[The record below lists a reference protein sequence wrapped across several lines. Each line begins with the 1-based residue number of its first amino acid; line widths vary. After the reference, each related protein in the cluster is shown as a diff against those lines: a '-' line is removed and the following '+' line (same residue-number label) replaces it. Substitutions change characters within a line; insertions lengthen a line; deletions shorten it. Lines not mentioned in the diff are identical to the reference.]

1 MNRPPL
7 DATSPGAPGPAQRGG
22 RRLWRQG
29 LRWLRWALLGLLLS
43 LTLTLA
49 LLHWWLLPRIDQWRP
64 ALERYASQATGLQL
78 QLGRL
83 QAQTA
88 GLLPS
93 LVAWDVQARAR
104 DGRMALHVPQARV
117 ELSWQMLWRQSVA
130 ALVLHRPTLYLSA
143 AASPA
148 SAAAPALAPDD
159 AAPAAQPAPSSSAGG
174 AAGTAV
180 WRWLQRQPELRVEQG
195 SLIWQQQP
203 AGQVGPAQALWALHH
218 IDWQLRHT
226 ALGRHQLQ
234 LSLAPQPAEH
244 DAAEDAPAAAVRI
257 EGQWRG
263 SWGGAQPGLP
273 DGRWQL
279 QLQAVPVQQLQPIL
293 QTALQWAEQWAQQ
306 TGRPWPQGWS
316 ALAQPQAASGQ
327 VDAQL
332 QLRLRQGQLARAD
345 ASVQLGQ
352 WQLRDADAP
361 AAPPWLHWEQA
372 QASLTLLRQE
382 GGPGTQWHV
391 TLEPMQLA
399 RGRWQWRSGPMQ
411 LSLQLAPGQH
421 WSDWRS
427 AQGQLQWSEVDLAP
441 LAALLQPPQPTAA
454 RTAPAWRQRWQAM
467 QHALARWQPAGRLQE
482 LELSWQGNAAQST
495 PQQQSQQ
502 LSPPAAP
509 AWLANAP
516 QHWPR
521 HWQLRAQWQQLQ
533 LGMQDE
539 RLPAAVAGL
548 SGTLQADAR
557 QGQATLSMASG
568 ALRLPRLFEPPHIPI
583 EQLQAQLHWQRD
595 AQGLWQL
602 QLQAPQLA
610 NAHARGQLHLH
621 WRNSTAQEVARMK
634 PRKGRQP
641 GPWPGHLDL
650 RASLSQA
657 DATAVWRY
665 LPRSIPQPVRHYV
678 RDAVRQGRSRQ
689 VQFEVRGPLHEF
701 PFAAAASR
709 SVTAARADGALFRIQ
724 AELED
729 VGLRYLPHA
738 LLPPGTLPLAWPDLQ
753 ALAGTLVFEGQ
764 QMRLQVRQ
772 GQLQAAPQ
780 VRLIEGQ
787 ARIDDLTHAHL
798 QVQARAQGP
807 LQAQLNV
814 LASTPAARMTGHV
827 LDTLQGD
834 GAARLELQLDIP
846 LESAAARA
854 GAQPSVQG
862 RVHLQGNQLRWWP
875 QVPQLQQ
882 VQGSVQFSHQGFEA
896 QDLQAQALGGPL
908 RLTLASQPLQSGQPF
923 RTRIEA
929 QGQLSADGLRQYAAQ
944 ALGQGAAQ
952 AWLAPLHGQSSYQ
965 LQVQTV
971 GERAYID
978 LSSDLQGLGS
988 HLPAPLD
995 KPAASAEPLRLWHAP
1010 AAQAQGEES
1019 LQLQWGQRLY
1029 ARYRLAAPAHVASAA
1044 NAASAPA
1051 GSSAS
1056 QQASGP
1062 AAKVASP
1069 ASAWRVLGG
1078 EVLIGAFSADERR
1091 LAAFIPNSFAP
1102 APISPRVRATI
1113 AWPQWNA
1120 SAWLPWLHAL
1130 AQPQAAPANA
1140 PPPGLD
1146 AIAMA
1151 PSVPS
1156 TPPAWQAFVPDVWY
1170 AKLPRLQLG
1179 AVGFDAVQAQ
1189 IYRSDGERRH
1199 WVARLKARQAQGTLE
1214 YHPDYLEGTGLLR
1227 GKVAYLELPATLAEQ
1242 QGDGKPATLQ
1252 APQPTQPS
1260 GAMPNWADVT
1270 HLPTVD
1276 LEIERLLFA
1285 RRDWGRVAL
1294 QAVNQVQAG
1303 APSEWRINYLTMT
1316 TPQARLTAKGSWR
1329 DATRQGQPSALLS
1342 GRKQMD
1348 MRFTLEMFDAGGLL
1362 ARLGMPGVLQGG
1374 QGQLDGR
1381 LSWSGSPL
1389 KLDLPSLGGALHLQV
1404 RRGQFLQASAGA
1416 ARLLGVLSLQ
1426 ALPRRLSLD
1435 FRDVFSSGFAFDFIQ
1450 GNVRLEGGQ
1459 ARTNNLQMKGVNAGV
1474 LLEGVADLVA
1484 ETQDIQ
1490 VVVVPELDAMT
1501 ASLVATAI
1509 NPAVGAGTFLAQF
1522 FLSKPLAES
1531 AAQQFHIHGT
1541 WSEPQVQRL
1550 ARPAAAAQPQ
1560 PESGDAP

>member
-1 MNRPPL
+1 MNRPLL
-7 DATSPGAPGPAQRGG
+7 DAASPGAPAPAPRAG
-22 RRLWRQG
+22 RMLWRRG

-43 LTLTLA
+43 LALTLA

-117 ELSWQMLWRQSVA
+117 ELSWQMLWRQGVA
-130 ALVLHRPTLYLSA
+130 ALVLHRPALYLSA
-143 AASPA
+143 TASPASAA

-159 AAPAAQPAPSSSAGG
+159 AAVAAQPAPASSAG
-174 AAGTAV
+174 AAV

-195 SLIWQQQP
+195 SLVWQQQP
-203 AGQVGPAQALWALHH
+203 ADQAGPAQVHWALHH

-226 ALGRHQLQ
+226 VLGAHQLQ
-234 LSLAPQPAEH
+234 LSLAPQPAER
-244 DAAEDAPAAAVRI
+244 DAAEAAPAAAVRI

-293 QTALQWAEQWAQQ
+293 QTAQQWAEQWAQQ
-306 TGRPWPQGWS
+306 TGRPWPQAWA

-327 VDAQL
+327 IDAQL

-352 WQLRDADAP
+352 WQLRDASAQ

-372 QASLTLLRQE
+372 QARLTLLRQE
-382 GGPGTQWHV
+382 GGPGTQWHL
-391 TLEPMQLA
+391 TLEPVQLQ

-421 WSDWRS
+421 WSHWRS
-427 AQGQLQWSEVDLAP
+427 AQGQLQWSDVELAP
-441 LAALLQPPQPTAA
+441 LAALLQPPQPMSGRA
-454 RTAPAWRQRWQAM
+454 APAWRQRWQAV
-467 QHALARWQPAGRLQE
+467 QHELARWQPAGRLQA
-482 LELSWQGNAAQST
+482 LELSWHGAAAQ
-495 PQQQSQQ
+495 PASQQ
-502 LSPPAAP
+502 PSQQPSSP

-516 QHWPR
+516 QHW
-521 HWQLRAQWQQLQ
+521 QLRAQWQQLR

-557 QGQATLSMASG
+557 QGQATLSMAEG
-568 ALRLPRLFEPPHIPI
+568 AVRLPRLFEPPHIPV

-610 NAHARGQLHLH
+610 NAHARGQLRLH
-621 WRNSTAQEVARMK
+621 WRNSTAQEVARMT

-665 LPRSIPQPVRHYV
+665 LPRSIAQPVRHYV

-701 PFAAAASR
+701 PFAPAATPRRAAAG
-709 SVTAARADGALFRIQ
+709 ARAGAGEALFRIQ

-729 VGLRYLPHA
+729 VSLRYLPHA

-780 VRLIEGQ
+780 VHLLEGQ
-787 ARIDDLTHAHL
+787 ARIDDLTHARLH
-798 QVQARAQGP
+798 VQARAQGP
-807 LQAQLNV
+807 LQAQLDV
-814 LASTPAARMTGHV
+814 LATTPAARMTGHV

-846 LESAAARA
+846 LEAAATRV

-882 VQGSVQFSHQGFEA
+882 VQGSVQFTHQGFAA

-908 RLTLASQPLQSGQPF
+908 RLTLASQPLQPGQPF

-944 ALGQGAAQ
+944 ALGQGTAQ

-978 LSSDLQGLGS
+978 LASDLQGLGS

-1010 AAQAQGEES
+1010 ATQAQGEET

-1029 ARYRLAAPAHVASAA
+1029 ARYRLAAPASAA
-1044 NAASAPA
+1044 DAASAPA
-1051 GSSAS
+1051 GSSAP
-1056 QQASGP
+1056 Q
-1062 AAKVASP
+1062 P
-1069 ASAWRVLGG
+1069 ASANAANAWRVLGG

-1102 APISPRVRATI
+1102 APITPRVRATI

-1120 SAWLPWLHAL
+1120 SAWLPWLY
-1130 AQPQAAPANA
+1130 AQPQPQPGPAAAAPSAA
-1140 PPPGLD
+1140 GTPV
-1146 AIAMA
+1146 ASSASSA
-1151 PSVPS
+1151 
-1156 TPPAWQAFVPDVWY
+1156 PPAWQAFLPDVWY
-1170 AKLPRLQLG
+1170 AKLARLQLG

-1189 IYRSDGERRH
+1189 IYRSEGERRH
-1199 WVARLKARQAQGTLE
+1199 WVARLKSRQAQGTLE
-1214 YHPDYLEGTGLLR
+1214 YHPDYLDGTGLLR

-1242 QGDGKPATLQ
+1242 QGDGKPATTQ
-1252 APQPTQPS
+1252 AAQAGQPS
-1260 GAMPNWADVT
+1260 GVAPAWADVT

-1276 LEIERLLFA
+1276 LEIERLLLA

-1303 APSEWRINYLTMT
+1303 APSQWRINYLTMT
-1316 TPQARLTAKGSWR
+1316 TPKARLTAKGSWR
-1329 DATRQGQPSALLS
+1329 DAARQGQPSALLS

-1450 GNVRLEGGQ
+1450 GDVRLEGGQ

-1490 VVVVPELDAMT
+1490 AVVVPELDAMT

-1531 AAQQFHIHGT
+1531 AARQFHIHGT
-1541 WSEPQVQRL
+1541 WSEPQVERL
-1550 ARPAAAAQPQ
+1550 ARPAAAQQPQ